1 VLDDAV
7 LARQTI
13 KVYGVTA
20 PVSPLGILDGEPGPT
35 SPAASQRA
43 PSEAGPELTIVVPT
57 LNERDNVG
65 PLIDQLDRLLVG
77 VDWEAVFVDDD
88 SADGTAEHLRDLGR
102 ADRRIRCIRRLG
114 RRGLSS
120 ACIEGIL
127 STSARYIAVI
137 DGDLQ
142 HDETLLPRM
151 LDILRLEQTDLVVAS
166 RYVAS
171 GAADGLS
178 SRRRVPS
185 RAGVWLAPVL
195 LKSNIEDPVSGFFM
209 MRSEMADKA
218 AARLSGVGTKILI
231 DLLASTPGPVS
242 VTELPYR
249 FRGRYSGSS
258 KLDWF
263 TILEYLAL
271 LVEKM
276 SGGHLPSKFLL
287 FGAVGAS
294 GMVVH
299 LVVLR
304 LLLAAVGAGF
314 VGAQST
320 ATATAMVWNYFL
332 NNSLTYRDS
341 RLVGWAALRGLLSFM
356 AICGLGAVVNVLVA
370 SDLYA
375 MTQMWLLA
383 GAGGAAVGALL
394 NYALTSMF
402 TWGRRLS

>member
-1 VLDDAV
+1 M
-7 LARQTI
+7 
-13 KVYGVTA
+13 
-20 PVSPLGILDGEPGPT
+20 
-35 SPAASQRA
+35 ASKG
-43 PSEAGPELTIVVPT
+43 GPELTIVVPT

-65 PLIDQLDRLLVG
+65 PLIDRLDRVLVE

-88 SADGTAEHLRDLGR
+88 SADDTAEHLRDLGR
-102 ADRRIRCIRRLG
+102 TDRRIRCIRRFG

-151 LDILRLEQTDLVVAS
+151 LDILKREQTDLVVAS
-166 RYVAS
+166 RYLAS

-178 SRRRVPS
+178 ARRRMLS
-185 RAGVWLAPVL
+185 RAGVWLARVL
-195 LKSNIEDPVSGFFM
+195 LKSDITDPVSGFFM
-209 MRSEMADKA
+209 MRSEVADKV

-231 DLLASTPGPVS
+231 DLLASAPGPLS

-249 FRGRYSGSS
+249 FRGRNSGSS

-263 TILEYLAL
+263 TVLEYVAL
-271 LVEKM
+271 LAEKV
-276 SGGHLPSKFLL
+276 SGRYLPSKFLL

-304 LLLAAVGAGF
+304 VLLAAAGASF

-332 NNSLTYRDS
+332 NNTLTYRDY
-341 RLVGWAALRGLLSFM
+341 RLIGWAALRGLGSFM
-356 AICGLGAVVNVLVA
+356 VICGLGAVVNVLVA
-370 SDLYA
+370 RDLYA
-375 MTQMWLLA
+375 VTQMWLFA
-383 GAGGAAVGALL
+383 GAGGAVVGALL

-402 TWGRRLS
+402 TWGRRPS

>member
-1 VLDDAV
+1 MSLPASSPAILRRDRE
-7 LARQTI
+7 LALS
-13 KVYGVTA
+13 A
-20 PVSPLGILDGEPGPT
+20 T
-35 SPAASQRA
+35 SPGMPSKAA
-43 PSEAGPELTIVVPT
+43 PELTVVVPT

-65 PLIDQLDRLLVG
+65 PLIDRLDRLLVG

-88 SADGTAEHLRDLGR
+88 SADDTAEHLRDLGR
-102 ADRRIRCIRRLG
+102 TDRRIRCIRRFG

-151 LDILRLEQTDLVVAS
+151 LDILKREPIDLVVAS
-166 RYVAS
+166 RYLAS

-178 SRRRVPS
+178 TRRRVLS
-185 RAGVWLAPVL
+185 RAGVWLARVL
-195 LKSNIEDPVSGFFM
+195 LKSDVTDPVSGFFM
-209 MRSEMADKA
+209 TRSEVADKA
-218 AARLSGVGTKILI
+218 APRLSGVGTKILI
-231 DLLASTPGPVS
+231 DLLASVPEPLS
-242 VTELPYR
+242 VIELPYR
-249 FRGRYSGSS
+249 FRERNSGSS

-263 TILEYLAL
+263 IVLEFLAL
-271 LVEKM
+271 LVEKVS
-276 SGGHLPSKFLL
+276 SGYLPSKFLL
-287 FGAVGAS
+287 FGTVGAS

-304 LLLAAVGAGF
+304 ILLVAAGASF

-332 NNSLTYRDS
+332 NNILTYRDY
-341 RLVGWAALRGLLSFM
+341 RLVGCAALRGLASFM
-356 AICGLGAVVNVLVA
+356 VICGFGAVVNVLVA
-370 SDLYA
+370 RDLYV
-375 MTQMWLLA
+375 MTQMWFFA
-383 GAGGAAVGALL
+383 GACGAVVGALL

>member
-1 VLDDAV
+1 M
-7 LARQTI
+7 
-13 KVYGVTA
+13 
-20 PVSPLGILDGEPGPT
+20 
-35 SPAASQRA
+35 
-43 PSEAGPELTIVVPT
+43 
-57 LNERDNVG
+57 
-65 PLIDQLDRLLVG
+65 LVG
-77 VDWEAVFVDDD
+77 IDWEAVFVDDD
-88 SADGTAEHLRDLGR
+88 SADGTAEHLGDLGR
-102 ADRRIRCIRRLG
+102 GDRRIRCIRRFG

-151 LDILRLEQTDLVVAS
+151 LDILKQKQTDLVVAS
-166 RYVAS
+166 RYLAS

-178 SRRRVPS
+178 NRRRMLS
-185 RAGVWLAPVL
+185 RAGVWLARVL
-195 LKSNIEDPVSGFFM
+195 LKSDITDPVSGFFM
-209 MRSEMADKA
+209 MRSEVADKA

-231 DLLASTPGPVS
+231 DLLASVPGRLS

-249 FRGRYSGSS
+249 FRGRNSGSS

-263 TILEYLAL
+263 TVLEYLAL
-271 LVEKM
+271 LAEKA
-276 SGGHLPSKFLL
+276 SGGYLPSKFLL

-304 LLLAAVGAGF
+304 LLLAVVGTGF

-332 NNSLTYRDS
+332 NNSLTYRDY
-341 RLVGWAALRGLLSFM
+341 RLVGWAALRGLVSFM
-356 AICGLGAVVNVLVA
+356 AICSLGAIVNVLVA
-370 SDLYA
+370 RDLYA

-383 GAGGAAVGALL
+383 GAAGAAVGALL
-394 NYALTSMF
+394 NYSLTSMF